1 LFKFSSIFRAAD
13 KKKGRLSANMATTT
27 AQYMSQKHQQQQQQ
41 QQPQQSDP
49 SFLSAQ
55 AALNIEDSPPI
66 RVVQIAA
73 LVLVFIDANPDSRS
87 L

>member
-1 LFKFSSIFRAAD
+1 
-13 KKKGRLSANMATTT
+13 MATTV
-27 AQYMSQKHQQQQQQ
+27 AQHMSQKHQQQQQQ

-55 AALNIEDSPPI
+55 AALNIEDSPPV

-73 LVLVFIDANPDSRS
+73 LVQVILGTTTNSRS